1 LRLAHIKLAGFKS
14 FVDPTHI
21 PLPGQLI
28 GIVGPNGCGKSN
40 IIDAVRWVLGESRA
54 SALRG
59 ESMQDVIFN
68 GSLERKPVSRAVV
81 ELVFD
86 NSLGKAGGQW
96 SQYAEIAVKRVIERN
111 GESSYYINNLH
122 VRRRDVQD
130 IFLGTGLGGRPYA
143 IIEQGMISRIIEA
156 RPEELRV
163 FLEEAAGVSKYR
175 ERRRETELRLED
187 ARENLTRVDDIRQEL
202 EKQLERLQAQAQVA
216 ARYHELQARLRTV
229 QALLALTRRQE
240 AAAARERLAREM
252 ERLET
257 ALQGEIARLRE
268 AERQLEE
275 ARERHY
281 GLSDALHGA
290 QGALY
295 QANAE
300 VARLEQ
306 QLQHLRASRSRIEQQ
321 LGTTRNL
328 LAQHE
333 ERRASA
339 RAGLAHW
346 QAERER
352 AAEEAR
358 LRQERAEGEGRDLP
372 RLEEAHRTAQARYG
386 EAQRERM
393 RAEQAREVEQTHLSH
408 AERVLAQLAA
418 RRERLEEERRGLPQG
433 DPEQGERLV
442 RELEDIDRR
451 IAQQEAALAQDAE
464 ALPAAQAAL
473 EAARQGLQAQEQRLT
488 EVEARRAA
496 LEELQRRLESNE
508 KLTAWLSAQ
517 GLQGRSRFWQAITVG
532 EGWEDALEAV
542 LRERLNAVA
551 LEALDEAG
559 RWSDGPPPGK
569 LACFE
574 NKVEAVP
581 PSTLG
586 SDPAPRLRA
595 QVTCRDEGVAAA
607 LDDWLAGVFLA
618 QSMAA
623 ALERRHLL
631 QPGQAFVLP
640 AGHLVTRASI
650 TYYVPDSGLH
660 GVLARE
666 REIEALARE
675 GEAQRAAIEAQA
687 RAVAQEEERVRALE
701 TALEEDRSAL
711 VATRQRRHEVQM
723 AALKA
728 AEAAERVRARSRQ
741 IAAELEEIEAQ
752 ERTETSRR
760 ETAIQ
765 RLEEIAGEIAA
776 AKRAESVL
784 EEACR
789 AAEARLGERRQA
801 HQQALHEAQEA
812 VYHEKLASSKI
823 NELEDL
829 LRVMDQDIASALASL
844 EALEEELTELDPAPI
859 EAALQAALGARQSR
873 EEALAQARDAL
884 EEASARLRSLEESRL
899 TIEQGLEPL
908 RQKLAEAQLK
918 EQEARLTVAQFEEQ
932 LREMGV
938 DEGALAAQL
947 GEKSRASFLQ
957 GEIAR
962 LNNEIAEL
970 GAVNLAVLEELKAA
984 EERKVFLDAQSEDL
998 RAAVETLENAIRRI
1012 DRETRERLM
1021 STFDQVNNHLAELFP
1036 TLFGG
1041 GQARLV
1047 LTGEE
1052 ILDAGLQIVAQ
1063 PPGKKNTSIHL
1074 LSGGEKA
1081 LTALALVFSLFQLN
1095 PAPFCLLDEVDAP
1108 LDDSNTERFCQ
1119 LVKRMAQ
1126 QTQFVFI
1133 SHNKLTMEIAHQ
1145 LIGIT
1150 MQEQGVSRVVAVDVE
1165 EAMRMRDTAAA

>member
-1 LRLAHIKLAGFKS
+1 MRLAHIKLAGFKS

-21 PLPGQLI
+21 PLPGQLV

-187 ARENLTRVDDIRQEL
+187 ARENLARVDDIRQEL

-268 AERQLEE
+268 AERHLEE

-333 ERRASA
+333 ERRANA
-339 RAGLAHW
+339 QAGLAHW
-346 QAERER
+346 RAERER
-352 AAEEAR
+352 ATEEAR

-372 RLEEAHRTAQARYG
+372 RLEEAHRAAQARYG

-418 RRERLEEERRGLPQG
+418 RRERLEEEWRGLPQG
-433 DPEQGERLV
+433 NPDEGERLA

-451 IAQQEAALAQDAE
+451 IAQQEAALAQGME
-464 ALPAAQAAL
+464 RLPAAQAAL

-508 KLTAWLSAQ
+508 RLTAWLSVQ
-517 GLQGRSRFWQAITVG
+517 GLQGRSRFWQAIAVG

-574 NKVEAVP
+574 PRAETVP
-581 PSTLG
+581 SLAPDP
-586 SDPAPRLRA
+586 DPAPRLRA

-618 QSMAA
+618 QSLEA

-640 AGHLVTRASI
+640 GGHLVTRASI

-675 GEAQRAAIEAQA
+675 GIAQRAAIEAQA
-687 RAVAQEEERVRALE
+687 RAVAQEEEQVRALE
-701 TALEEDRSAL
+701 AALEEDRSAL
-711 VATRQRRHEVQM
+711 AAARQRRHEVQM

-741 IAAELEEIEAQ
+741 IAAELEEIDAQ
-752 ERTETSRR
+752 ERTEKSRR
-760 ETAIQ
+760 EAAIQ

-776 AKRAESVL
+776 AKQAESVL

-789 AAEARLGERRQA
+789 AAETRLGERRQA

-829 LRVMDQDIASALASL
+829 LRVIDQDMASARASL
-844 EALEEELTELDPAPI
+844 EALEGELSGLDPAPI
-859 EAALQAALGARQSR
+859 EAALQAALEERQSR
-873 EEALAQARDAL
+873 EESLAQARDAL

-932 LREMGV
+932 LRGMGA
-938 DEGALAAQL
+938 DEEALAAQL
-947 GEKSRASFLQ
+947 GEKPRASSLQ
-957 GEIAR
+957 GEITR

-970 GAVNLAVLEELKAA
+970 GAVNLAALEELKAA
-984 EERKVFLDAQSEDL
+984 EERKAFLDAQSEDL

-1052 ILDAGLQIVAQ
+1052 ILDAGLQVIAQ

-1108 LDDSNTERFCQ
+1108 LDDTNTERFCQ

-1126 QTQFVFI
+1126 QTQFIFI

-1165 EAMRMRDTAAA
+1165 EAMRLRDAAAA